1 MEGKKFNRSMSRREL
16 LRWMALGGAG
26 VVAAACGPTPTPQVI
41 KETVVVEKEVEKKVE
56 VEVTKEVEKVVEKL
70 VTPTP
75 EEVVQYGGSLEAIL
89 RHSFIPEMN
98 AIQENQIAQW
108 GAAHGVDVL
117 VSSPGEWREM
127 IAAAIEAKTGDI
139 GETFQ
144 EESLIYGEALA
155 DVSDICEALG
165 EKYGGWYK
173 LAEEVG
179 KDPNGVWR
187 AIPRA
192 YTTHIVNYRRDFFGE
207 VGYPDGCET
216 YDELLDAGTKL
227 VEAGLP
233 PLGFTVSQT
242 GPNDSSSWCYSVL
255 WSHGGT
261 EVDEGGKVAINS
273 EGTRK
278 ALEYMAKLAEVS
290 SPDITGFDEGAN
302 NRAFLAGE
310 ISATQ
315 NATSIYYRATD
326 EVLEGM
332 DHFKYPAGPAGWVQF
347 CEMNAL
353 TLFAHS
359 KNLEAGKAL
368 LSWLM
373 AEEQLSPLVQIGITF
388 YTPLLKA
395 YDDKPNM
402 PWNVDPK
409 LKVAYKLAEGLHLS
423 GYPLSPSAKSAKV
436 YQNRSIVNMF
446 ARVIVGEAT
455 IEEAVTQA
463 EEELKAVYEA

>member
-75 EEVVQYGGSLEAIL
+75 EEVVQYGGELEAIL

-108 GAAHGVDVL
+108 GAARGVDVM

-127 IAAAIEAKTGDI
+127 IAAAIESKTGDI

-216 YDELLDAGTKL
+216 YDEYLDAATKL

-233 PLGFTVSQT
+233 PVGNTVSQT
-242 GPNDSSSWCYSVL
+242 GPNDSASWTYSVL

-261 EVDEGGKVAINS
+261 EVDESGKVAINS

-278 ALEYMAKLAEVS
+278 ALEYIQKLAEVS

-302 NRAFLAGE
+302 NRAFLAGG

-332 DHFKYPAGPAGWVQF
+332 DHFKYPAGPAGWIQF

-359 KNLEAGKAL
+359 QNLEAGKAL

-373 AEEQLSPLVQIGITF
+373 EEEQLSPLVQIGITF

-423 GYPLSPSAKSAKV
+423 GYPLPPSAKSAKV

-455 IEEAVTQA
+455 IDEAMAQA

>member
-1 MEGKKFNRSMSRREL
+1 VGDSLPSYLHIVKEETEMKKVSRREF
-16 LRWMALGGAG
+16 LRWTAIGGAG
-26 VVAAACGPTPTPQVI
+26 LIASACAPQ
-41 KETVVVEKEVEKKVE
+41 VVEKTVEVPVE
-56 VEVTKEVEKVVEKL
+56 VEVEVEKVV
-70 VTPTP
+70 TATP
-75 EEVVQYGGSLEAIL
+75 EAAQMFSGSLEVIL

-108 GAAHGVDVL
+108 GEARGVDVM

-127 IAAAIEAKTGDI
+127 IAAAIDAKTGDI

-144 EESLIYGEALA
+144 EESLIYGGALA
-155 DVSDICEALG
+155 DVSDICDALG
-165 EKYGGWYK
+165 DKYGGWYK

-179 KDPNGVWR
+179 KDANGVWR

-192 YTTHIVNYRRDFFGE
+192 YTTHIINYRRDFFGE

-216 YDELLDAGTKL
+216 YDEYLDAATKL
-227 VEAGLP
+227 VDAGLP
-233 PLGFTVSQT
+233 LVGNTVSQT
-242 GPNDSSSWCYSVL
+242 GPNDSASWCYSVL

-261 EVDEGGKVAINS
+261 EVDESGKVAINS

-278 ALEYMAKLAEVS
+278 ALEYITKLAEVS

-315 NATSIYYRATD
+315 NATSIYYSATD

-332 DHFKYPAGPAGWVQF
+332 DHFKYPAGPAGWIQF

-359 KNLEAGKAL
+359 QNLEAGKAL
-368 LSWLM
+368 LKWLM
-373 AEEQLSPLVQIGITF
+373 EEDQLSPLIQIGITF

-395 YDDKPNM
+395 FDDKPNM
-402 PWNVDPK
+402 PWNVDSK
-409 LKVAYKLAEGLHLS
+409 LAVAYKLAEGLHLS
-423 GYPLSPSAKSAKV
+423 GYPLQPSAKSAKV

-446 ARVIVGEAT
+446 ARVIVGEAS
-455 IEEAVTQA
+455 IDEAMKTA
-463 EEELKAVYEA
+463 EDELKAVYEA

>member
-1 MEGKKFNRSMSRREL
+1 LLEVKEDEMKKRVSRRGF
-16 LRWMALGGAG
+16 LRLSAAGGAG
-26 VVAAACGPTPTPQVI
+26 LLLSACSTPTPQVI
-41 KETVVVEKEVEKKVE
+41 KETVEVEKIV
-56 VEVTKEVEKVVEKL
+56 KETVEKL
-70 VTPTP
+70 VTPTAVP
-75 EEVVQYGGSLEAIL
+75 EAKLSGELEVIL

-108 GAAHGVDVL
+108 GDARGVKVQ

-127 IAAAIEAKTGDI
+127 IAAAIESKTGDI

-165 EKYGGWYK
+165 AKYGGWYK

-179 KDPNGVWR
+179 KDTNGVWR

-192 YTTHIVNYRRDFFGE
+192 YTTHIINYRRDFFTE

-216 YDELLDAGTKL
+216 YDEYLDAATIL
-227 VEAGLP
+227 AEAGLP
-233 PLGFTVSQT
+233 PVGNTVSQT
-242 GPNDSSSWCYSVL
+242 GPNDSASWCYSVL

-261 EVDEGGKVAINS
+261 EVDEAGKVAINS
-273 EGTRK
+273 AGTRA
-278 ALEYMAKLAEVS
+278 ALEYIKKLAAVS
-290 SPDITGFDEGAN
+290 SPNITGFDEGAN
-302 NRAFLAGE
+302 NRAFLGGE

-315 NATSIYYRATD
+315 NATSIYYRATG

-409 LKVAYKLAEGLHLS
+409 LAVAYKLAEGLHLS
-423 GYPLSPSAKSAKV
+423 GYPLQPSAKSAKV

-455 IEEAVTQA
+455 IEEAVGQA
-463 EEELKAVYEA
+463 EDELKQVYEA